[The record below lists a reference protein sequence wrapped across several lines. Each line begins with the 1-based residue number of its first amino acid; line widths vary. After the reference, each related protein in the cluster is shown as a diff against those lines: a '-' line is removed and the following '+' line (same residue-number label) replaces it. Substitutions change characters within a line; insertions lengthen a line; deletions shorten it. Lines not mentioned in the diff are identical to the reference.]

1 MCTRFCLCPPRP
13 ESLVPPVLWKSCN
26 QIPLAFKVNS
36 LGIPSPFV
44 RSPSWKA
51 WRGVQNLHN
60 SGRSSLV
67 LLFSSLWVMHPAGM
81 GFDFTVTVPLLLSC
95 CSFFFVFG
103 CGHLFFFF
111 GRFQCPSVDGYSTA
125 SCDLVLLQ
133 EEMSAHPSTLPFWTG
148 SSSITSLN

>member
-1 MCTRFCLCPPRP
+1 MSVEKSADRMVGVPLYIICHFSFVAFNIL
-13 ESLVPPVLWKSCN
+13 SLSSFDRWTFVG
-26 QIPLAFKVNS
+26 KVMWGS
-36 LGIPSPFV
+36 EPSQQCEDF
-44 RSPSWKA
+44 
-51 WRGVQNLHN
+51 
-60 SGRSSLV
+60 LV

-133 EEMSAHPSTLPFWTG
+133 EEMSAHPSTLPF
-148 SSSITSLN
+148 